1 MQQNEG
7 IASRFAQVIGV
18 FLLVEGIWGLFSPV
32 VFGVLTTNLLHACI
46 HIVLGILGL
55 YTGMQGGARKY
66 ALYLGILL
74 IAVGIMRFLP
84 VVGDLT
90 VSLLNVNQAVAIFN
104 IVVGVIAVLA
114 ILKQRMTKVVLSV
127 FVFPAP
133 AGLHSRVR

>member
-1 MQQNEG
+1 MQKNEG
-7 IASRFAQVIGV
+7 TASRFALIIGA

-32 VFGVLTTNLLHACI
+32 VFGVLTTNMLHASI

-66 ALYLGILL
+66 SLYLGILL

-84 VVGDLT
+84 VLGDIT

-104 IVVGVIAVLA
+104 VVVGAIAV
-114 ILKQRMTKVVLSV
+114 IVSRMSADRVV
-127 FVFPAP
+127 
-133 AGLHSRVR
+133 